1 MCSAIVFQYCVLWWL
16 CLTNFHYIMLDL
28 EPRHRRDKSEEN
40 KDTKTKN
47 ESKEIIFGM
56 QQWVLC

>member
-1 MCSAIVFQYCVLWWL
+1 MCSAIVFKYCVLWWL

-47 ESKEIIFGM
+47 
-56 QQWVLC
+56 

>member
-1 MCSAIVFQYCVLWWL
+1 MCSAIVFQYCVLLWL

-47 ESKEIIFGM
+47 
-56 QQWVLC
+56 